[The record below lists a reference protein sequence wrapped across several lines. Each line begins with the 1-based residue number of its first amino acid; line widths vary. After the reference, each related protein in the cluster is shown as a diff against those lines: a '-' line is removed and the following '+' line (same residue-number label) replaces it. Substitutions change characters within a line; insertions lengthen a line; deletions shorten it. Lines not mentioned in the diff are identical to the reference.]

1 MKVSI
6 LLAHAVFG
14 IRRFQNREI
23 KKIAARTR
31 GKKILEIG
39 SGKKVDGKHYYSMKG
54 VFDSSNEF
62 VQSDINK
69 EYGHQVIDIT
79 STKLRP
85 EWDIILCLNVLEH
98 VFEYDKAIA
107 NLRGGLRKNGT
118 LYVFVPGYYPLH
130 DEPND
135 FWRFTEHSLRKI
147 FSGFETKI
155 KAHGWRKYP
164 FAYFLEAR
172 LP

>member
-79 STKLRP
+79 STEGTNVAVCEYKGKLVD
-85 EWDIILCLNVLEH
+85 DIRDLVYEA
-98 VFEYDKAIA
+98 VRETREQF
-107 NLRGGLRKNGT
+107 GGIER
-118 LYVFVPGYYPLH
+118 
-130 DEPND
+130 
-135 FWRFTEHSLRKI
+135 I
-147 FSGFETKI
+147 I
-155 KAHGWRKYP
+155 
-164 FAYFLEAR
+164 
-172 LP
+172 